1 MGLIV
6 TISPVHDKN
15 KSART
20 DLIQRG
26 GKKNAQRSCVVVSNN
41 VLLQY
46 SSVSILRV
54 PYETKIVLCLKCT
67 CKILVW
73 AEMHSSRFRWISE

>member
-20 DLIQRG
+20 DLIHRG
-26 GKKNAQRSCVVVSNN
+26 GKKNAQRRCVVVSNN

-46 SSVSILRV
+46 LQ
-54 PYETKIVLCLKCT
+54 
-67 CKILVW
+67 
-73 AEMHSSRFRWISE
+73 FQF